1 MKRSQDRSIPFRDL
15 SDSPSAISTAPPM
28 QDRGMEWQYLLLLE
42 LFQQM
47 KPPMTIQGDI
57 NKLANWLYNW
67 LCSGWTGLV
76 SLDLRL
82 KSTTLPLKQNNLIR
96 WIQLLC
102 SRMCENKIK

>member
-1 MKRSQDRSIPFRDL
+1 
-15 SDSPSAISTAPPM
+15 
-28 QDRGMEWQYLLLLE
+28 MEWQYLLLLE

-57 NKLANWLYNW
+57 
-67 LCSGWTGLV
+67 SGWTGLV